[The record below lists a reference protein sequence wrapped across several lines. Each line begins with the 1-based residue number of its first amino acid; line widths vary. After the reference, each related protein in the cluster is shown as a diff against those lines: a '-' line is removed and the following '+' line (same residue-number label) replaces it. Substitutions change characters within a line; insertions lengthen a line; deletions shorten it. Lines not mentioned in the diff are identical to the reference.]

1 MPPSIRRLRV
11 VANAGEPDEVLAR
24 RIDVVKAAQE
34 WYDAHDS
41 EDYTLHDVAD
51 DKLER
56 AVRSYRRA
64 LARRQR
70 EQGIT

>member
-1 MPPSIRRLRV
+1 MTSIRKLRV
-11 VANAGEPDEVLAR
+11 VANSGEPDEVLAR

-34 WYDAHDS
+34 WYDAHDRS
-41 EDYTLHDVAD
+41 EDLDAMDRTEDTL
-51 DKLER
+51 R
-56 AVRSYRRA
+56 SAVRRYRRA